1 MQMIG
6 LLGGMSWE
14 SSALYY
20 QLINEEV
27 NRRLGRLHS
36 ARCLMYSV
44 DFEEIEQMQATG
56 SWEEAGERLG
66 EAAAA
71 LERGG
76 ADFIVLCTNTMHK
89 VIGTIEGCVNIP
101 VLPIAEA
108 AVREIRRQKLSRAG
122 LLGTKYTMEETFYTD
137 GLRSGGLEV
146 TVPDPE
152 PRAEINRIIFEE
164 LCHGTVRPESKSYML
179 RVMEQL
185 KQAGAEGIILGCTE
199 LGMLVTSEDT
209 ELSVIDTTRVH
220 ALEAVNE
227 ALKSYY

>member
-1 MQMIG
+1 MQTIG

-36 ARCLMYSV
+36 ARCLLYSV
-44 DFEEIEQMQATG
+44 DFEEIEQIQASG
-56 SWEEAGERLG
+56 SWKKAGERLG

-89 VIGTIEGCVNIP
+89 VAGTIESYINIP
-101 VLPIAEA
+101 VLHIAEA
-108 AVREIRRQKLSRAG
+108 TIREIHRQHLSRVG
-122 LLGTKYTMEETFYTD
+122 LLGTKYTMEEMFYTE
-137 GLRSGGLEV
+137 GLQAGGLEV
-146 TVPDPE
+146 TLPDPE
-152 PRAEINRIIFEE
+152 ARTEINRIIFDE
-164 LCHGTVRPESKSYML
+164 LCHGTIRPESKSYLL
-179 RVMEQL
+179 RVMDQL
-185 KQAGAEGIILGCTE
+185 KKAGAEGVILGCTE
-199 LGMLVTSEDT
+199 LGMLVTPEDT
-209 ELSVIDTTRVH
+209 DLPVIDTTRIH

-227 ALKSYY
+227 ALSH

>member
-1 MQMIG
+1 MQTIG

-14 SSALYY
+14 SSVLYY

-36 ARCLMYSV
+36 ARCLLYSV
-44 DFEEIEQMQATG
+44 DFEEIEQMQAAG

-89 VIGTIEGCVNIP
+89 VIGTLESCVNIP
-101 VLPIAEA
+101 VLHIAEA
-108 AVREIRRQKLSRAG
+108 TIREIHRQHLSRVG
-122 LLGTKYTMEETFYTD
+122 LLGTKYTMEEPFYTE
-137 GLRSGGLEV
+137 GLRAGGLEV
-146 TVPDPE
+146 TLPDPE
-152 PRAEINRIIFEE
+152 ARMEINRIIFEE
-164 LCHGTVRPESKSYML
+164 LCHGTIRPESKSYML
-179 RVMEQL
+179 EVMTQL
-185 KQAGAEGIILGCTE
+185 RENGAEGIVLGCTE
-199 LGMLVTSEDT
+199 LGMLIASEDT
-209 ELSVIDTTRVH
+209 DLPVIDTTRIH

-227 ALKSYY
+227 ALSH

>member
-1 MQMIG
+1 MQTIG

-20 QLINEEV
+20 QLINKEV

-36 ARCLMYSV
+36 ARCLLYSV
-44 DFEEIEQMQATG
+44 DFEEIEQMQASG
-56 SWEEAGERLG
+56 SWKKAGERLG

-89 VIGTIEGCVNIP
+89 VIGTIESGVNVP
-101 VLPIAEA
+101 VLHIAEA
-108 AVREIRRQKLSRAG
+108 TVREIRRQKLSHVG
-122 LLGTKYTMEETFYTD
+122 LFGTKYTMEEPFYTE
-137 GLRSGGLEV
+137 GLRAGGLEV
-146 TVPDPE
+146 TLPGPE
-152 PRAEINRIIFEE
+152 ARAEINRIIFEE
-164 LCHGTVRPESKSYML
+164 LCHGTIRPESRSYML
-179 RVMEQL
+179 WVMDQL
-185 KQAGAEGIILGCTE
+185 RKAGAEGIILGCTE

-209 ELSVIDTTRVH
+209 NLSVIDTTLIH

-227 ALKSYY
+227 ALSH

>member
-1 MQMIG
+1 MQTIG

-36 ARCLMYSV
+36 ARCLLYSV
-44 DFEEIEQMQATG
+44 DFEEIEQLQASG
-56 SWEEAGERLG
+56 SWKEAGEQLG
-66 EAAAA
+66 KAAAA

-89 VIGTIEGCVNIP
+89 VIGAIESCVNIP
-101 VLPIAEA
+101 VLHIAEA
-108 AVREIRRQKLSRAG
+108 AVREIRRQKLSRVG
-122 LLGTKYTMEETFYTD
+122 LPGTKYTMEETFYTG
-137 GLRSGGLEV
+137 GLRAGGLEV
-146 TVPDPE
+146 SVPGPE
-152 PRAEINRIIFEE
+152 ARTEINRIIFEE
-164 LCHGTVRPESKSYML
+164 LCHGTIRPDSKSYLL
-179 RVMEQL
+179 RVMGQL
-185 KQAGAEGIILGCTE
+185 KKAGAEGIILGCTE

-209 ELSVIDTTRVH
+209 DLSVIDTTRIH

-227 ALKSYY
+227 ALSD